1 MNILTLALKFVSHA
15 FFNFVCDANIQR
27 MLEFD
32 FRLRSTASRWTK
44 GGVKFLA
51 PSAKKHQR
59 TVSSF
64 TCVHC
69 NNTNVVGVLG
79 MYHSITLYYQSFALK
94 VHTRRYTPDLH
105 ACLLTDIVWR

>member
-1 MNILTLALKFVSHA
+1 
-15 FFNFVCDANIQR
+15 

-69 NNTNVVGVLG
+69 NNTNVVGVLDMQG
-79 MYHSITLYYQSFALK
+79 EPT
-94 VHTRRYTPDLH
+94 TREAPSG
-105 ACLLTDIVWR
+105 ANSKKPPAGAASKMAKKAWMA

>member
-1 MNILTLALKFVSHA
+1 
-15 FFNFVCDANIQR
+15 

-69 NNTNVVGVLG
+69 NNTNVVGVL
-79 MYHSITLYYQSFALK
+79 
-94 VHTRRYTPDLH
+94 
-105 ACLLTDIVWR
+105 DIRENRLQEKLQVVPTVRSLQLEQLPKWPRKHGWHRLR

>member
-1 MNILTLALKFVSHA
+1 
-15 FFNFVCDANIQR
+15 

-32 FRLRSTASRWTK
+32 FRLPAPGRSTASRWTK

-79 MYHSITLYYQSFALK
+79 LFDGFDWEMTNLHNISAYEAGHLLEEPT
-94 VHTRRYTPDLH
+94 TREAPSG
-105 ACLLTDIVWR
+105 ANSKKPSAGAASKMAKKAWMA